1 MQPEYS
7 ETVMDHFRN
16 PRGVGE
22 VAPPDAEARLAS
34 PVHGDELRLTFALEG
49 DRIAEVRFRCRGC
62 VVAIAAA
69 SVATTLLEGRTIAD
83 ALALTDDDVV
93 AALDGVPE
101 AKRKCS
107 LIVSETV
114 KAALGPFACP
124 SPGT

>member
-1 MQPEYS
+1 VDPGYS
-7 ETVMDHFRN
+7 ETLIDHFRH

-22 VAPPDAEARLAS
+22 VDRPDAEARVVS
-34 PVHGDELRLTFALEG
+34 PVHGDELRLTFAIEA

-69 SVATTLLEGRTIAD
+69 SAATTLLEGRTLAE
-83 ALALTDDDVV
+83 ALALTDEDVV

-101 AKRKCS
+101 AKRRCS

-114 KAALGPFACP
+114 RAALGRFAWRP
-124 SPGT
+124 RGT